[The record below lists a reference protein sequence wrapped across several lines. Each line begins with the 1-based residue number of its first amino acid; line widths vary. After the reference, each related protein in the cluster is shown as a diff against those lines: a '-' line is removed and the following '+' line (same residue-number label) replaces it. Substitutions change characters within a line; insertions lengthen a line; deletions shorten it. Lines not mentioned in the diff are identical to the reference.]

1 MSNPYF
7 PHPAVLEDIVEEGPG
22 LKTFLARFQEDAVAE
37 AFRPMPG
44 QFLECTVYGVGE
56 APFGVA
62 CYNPNG
68 GPIRF
73 SVQKMGK
80 VTSAL
85 HGLSPGDTI
94 GLRGPYGRGFPVQQ
108 DEGKNLFIIGGG
120 IGLPPLR
127 SVVEYVLANR
137 GKYGKVLLVYGARSP
152 ELLCYKDAL
161 REWEASPD
169 IEVALTVDKGDE
181 TWSGHEGFVPQ
192 YCTEL
197 GLSPANAVAYT
208 VGPPIMIK
216 FVIAELTGLGFTP
229 EQIIV
234 SLEARMKCGIGK
246 CGRCNVGPKFVCLD
260 GPVFSYAELLVLGQ
274 A

>member
-1 MSNPYF
+1 MNNPYF
-7 PHPAVLEDIVEEGPG
+7 PHPAVLDDIIEEGPG
-22 LKTFLARFQEDAVAE
+22 LKTFLARFRDEAVAE
-37 AFRPMPG
+37 SFRPMPG
-44 QFLECTVYGVGE
+44 QFLECSVYGVGE

-62 CYNPNG
+62 CYNANG

-85 HGLSPGDTI
+85 YGLSPGDTI
-94 GLRGPYGRGFPVQQ
+94 GLRGPCGRGFPVEEDQ
-108 DEGKNLFIIGGG
+108 GKNMYIIGGG

-137 GKYGKVLLVYGARSP
+137 DKYENVTLVYGARSP
-152 ELLCYKDAL
+152 ALLCYKDAL
-161 REWEASPD
+161 QEWSASPD
-169 IEVALTVDKGDE
+169 IDVKLTVDKGDE
-181 TWSGHEGFVPQ
+181 TWTGNEGFIPQ
-192 YCTEL
+192 YCTDL
-197 GLSPANAVAYT
+197 ALSPENAVAYT
-208 VGPPIMIK
+208 VGPPIMIR
-216 FVIAELTGLGFTP
+216 FVIVALTELGFTP

-260 GPVFSYAELLVLGQ
+260 GPIFSQAELLEIGE